1 MSHGCETE
9 FAGEPLCRFDRRIA
23 NRHAR
28 GICAIVSVSLFAY
41 MREEDEDVRVEVD
54 APQLQGIGQARRV
67 IEGKAKTEA
76 SDRNC
81 FCPFIVD
88 RSN

>member
-1 MSHGCETE
+1 
-9 FAGEPLCRFDRRIA
+9 
-23 NRHAR
+23 
-28 GICAIVSVSLFAY
+28 

-67 IEGKAKTEA
+67 IEGKAKAEA